1 MWTSDT
7 ARQGIDA
14 ALEATVVA
22 SWSRLGFAARRRLWS
37 WADDERPT
45 MEGRVVLV
53 TGGTSGIGRA
63 VVVAW
68 PAPER
73 PSAWSA
79 GTRPE

>member
-1 MWTSDT
+1 M
-7 ARQGIDA
+7 
-14 ALEATVVA
+14 A

-63 VVVAW
+63 VVVAL
-68 PAPER
+68 ARLPER